1 MRILNI
7 SRERNVCLSSAE
19 IYLSESEIRQISTL
33 LYRKAQDD
41 NTNSAIHELS
51 KDFYVLKELIQHGG
65 FDRPAIEILCKTA
78 KMEEGKK

>member
-7 SRERNVCLSSAE
+7 SRERNTCLSSAE
-19 IYLSESEIRQISTL
+19 IHLSESEIRHIHSI

-41 NTNSAIHELS
+41 SADSSIHELN
-51 KDFYVLKELIQHGG
+51 KDFYVLNELVHHGG